1 LDQFVAHGSL
11 CTNKSNNNNEGFS
24 GILKGG
30 LQANRER
37 HFGAHFPI
45 RFSRTNF
52 LKNEQCQMLR
62 ERRFYPSSEL
72 CSTAAHFLISHQV
85 ANFAMFAAIRR
96 ASSAHAVVPGTSFSA
111 WSQLPMMWARCSQT
125 VGLLAQAPSPIPT
138 ENRNRPKS

>member
-52 LKNEQCQMLR
+52 FKNEQCQMLR
-62 ERRFYPSSEL
+62 ERRFYPSSAL
-72 CSTAAHFLISHQV
+72 CSTAAHFMSHL
-85 ANFAMFAAIRR
+85 
-96 ASSAHAVVPGTSFSA
+96 ASSRKLRNVRRNPSRLILAE
-111 WSQLPMMWARCSQT
+111 QLRH
-125 VGLLAQAPSPIPT
+125 
-138 ENRNRPKS
+138 